1 MVMKKIKNSK
11 KGWIEI
17 VEVFI
22 TIFLLTGVLFVVLK
36 NSSSSENLLTPII
49 YEQEISILREIELNN
64 TLRTEILSVLD
75 TNLPLEWGDFN
86 STLPN
91 VYEKIISMTPS
102 NLECVS
108 KLCTLNDLCTS
119 NDLPHVSVYVK
130 SSVISAD
137 LNTYSP
143 RQLKLFC
150 IEGQ

>member
-22 TIFLLTGVLFVVLK
+22 TIFLLTGVIFVVLK

-49 YEQEISILREIELNN
+49 YKEEISILKEIEVND
-64 TLRTEILSVLD
+64 TLRTEILNVLY
-75 TNLPLEWGDFN
+75 TNLPLEWENFN
-86 STLPN
+86 SSIPR
-91 VYEKIISMTPS
+91 VYDKIISMTPS

-108 KLCTLNDLCTS
+108 KLCTLEDICTS
-119 NDLPHVSVYVK
+119 EDLPHVSVYVK
-130 SSVISAD
+130 SLVLSAD

-150 IEGQ
+150 IEKQ

>member
-1 MVMKKIKNSK
+1 MKKIKKSK

-36 NSSSSENLLTPII
+36 NSSSAENLLTPTI
-49 YEQEISILREIELNN
+49 YKQEISILNEIEFNE
-64 TLRTEILSVLD
+64 TLRTDILNVLD
-75 TNLPLEWGDFN
+75 TNLPLEWDNFN
-86 STLPN
+86 SSIPR
-91 VYEKIISMTPS
+91 VYDKIISMTPS
-102 NLECVS
+102 NLECIS
-108 KLCTLNDLCTS
+108 KLCKLDEICTS
-119 NDLPHVSVYVK
+119 NDFPRVSVYAK

-150 IEGQ
+150 IEKQ